1 MVKARIAQLVE
12 HNLAKVGVVGSN
24 PISRSFFA
32 RMVELVDTQDLKS
45 CGPYSPCGFKSHSGY
60 SFLIYRVIRKLFY
73 FFLFLVL
80 NGCQTSYH
88 KEEKNL
94 IKDYVSTP
102 ETSYRYEI
110 VDTVLG
116 DGWKEYKVRM
126 VSGSW
131 LDKTNFDDSS
141 NDWWH
146 WVSIIVPDDLDN
158 ANSMMVI
165 GSGSTQDF
173 TWDNHGN
180 KKTNSQYL
188 KAALKTKSIISEIN
202 NVPFQPIDF
211 SEDAK
216 EGRYE
221 DDLIAY
227 SWIQF
232 LEGGAKE
239 LEWLPRFPMTRAVVR
254 AMDVVQEISEKIN
267 NPVDSF
273 FVTGASKR
281 GWVTWT
287 TAIADDR
294 VMGIAPVVIDLLN
307 LYPSFQH
314 HWKVY
319 GEWSPA
325 IDDYVKEDIMNW
337 TESKE
342 YEKLIE
348 ITDPYSYRSSLDMP
362 KYIINA
368 SSDEFFVTDSWQ
380 FYWDDLFGE
389 KHLQYIPNA
398 GHGLYGTYVT
408 DDLINF
414 YNKKINKKEVPNYE
428 WSVDQNIFNIIV
440 DPSSDYRIKKWS
452 INNSER
458 DFRLYK
464 VGESWKSNDII
475 KNKDGKYSITID
487 NPVSGYSAHFI
498 EIIFGQELKESISF
512 TTGTVVLPNKYPFP
526 KFVIPNPKGKR

>member
-1 MVKARIAQLVE
+1 MDLIVR
-12 HNLAKVGVVGSN
+12 VGSSPTPGTILIN
-24 PISRSFFA
+24 IRFMSFNYLLNFA
-32 RMVELVDTQDLKS
+32 VILMFTFVGCNSSLKNDDKTLLIDYVNSHDPSFRYDMVDT
-45 CGPYSPCGFKSHSGY
+45 
-60 SFLIYRVIRKLFY
+60 II
-73 FFLFLVL
+73 
-80 NGCQTSYH
+80 
-88 KEEKNL
+88 
-94 IKDYVSTP
+94 
-102 ETSYRYEI
+102 
-110 VDTVLG
+110 G
-116 DGWKEYKVRM
+116 DGWKEYKIRM
-126 VSGSW
+126 ASGSW
-131 LDKTNFDDSS
+131 LDKNNFDNNS
-141 NDWWH
+141 NEWWH
-146 WVSIIVPDDLDN
+146 WISVIVPDNLEKST
-158 ANSMMVI
+158 SMMII

-173 TWDNHGN
+173 SLERYGN

-188 KAALKTKSIISEIN
+188 KAALTTKSIISEIN
-202 NVPFQPIDF
+202 NVPFQPINF
-211 SEDAK
+211 SGDNK
-216 EGRYE
+216 LGRYE

-227 SWIQF
+227 SWRQF
-232 LEGGAKE
+232 LEGGAKDS
-239 LEWLPRFPMTRAVVR
+239 EWLPRFPMTRAVVR
-254 AMDVVQEISEKIN
+254 AMDVVQDISNEIN

-281 GWVTWT
+281 GWVAWT

-348 ITDPYSYRSSLDMP
+348 ITDPYSYRFSLNMP

-380 FYWDDLFGE
+380 FYWDDLVGE
-389 KHLQYIPNA
+389 KHLQYLPNA

-414 YNKKINKKEVPNYE
+414 YSKAINQKRLPYYE
-428 WSVDQNIFNIIV
+428 WSIDQNIINLIIE
-440 DPSSDYRIKKWS
+440 PSAHYKIKKWS

-458 DFRLYK
+458 DFRIYK
-464 VGESWKSNDII
+464 VGEAWTSEDID
-475 KNKDGKYSITID
+475 KNKNGKYSISID
-487 NPVSGYSAHFI
+487 NPDSGYTAQFV
-498 EIIFGQELKESISF
+498 EIIFDSDSEESISI
-512 TTGTVVLPNKYPFP
+512 TTGTVITPNKYPYS
-526 KFVIPNPKGKR
+526 KFVIPNPKGTR

>member
-1 MVKARIAQLVE
+1 MDLIVR
-12 HNLAKVGVVGSN
+12 VGSSPTPGTILIN
-24 PISRSFFA
+24 IRFMSFNYLLNFA
-32 RMVELVDTQDLKS
+32 VILMFTFVGCNSSLKNDDKTLLIDYVNSHDPSFRYDMVDT
-45 CGPYSPCGFKSHSGY
+45 
-60 SFLIYRVIRKLFY
+60 II
-73 FFLFLVL
+73 
-80 NGCQTSYH
+80 
-88 KEEKNL
+88 
-94 IKDYVSTP
+94 
-102 ETSYRYEI
+102 
-110 VDTVLG
+110 G
-116 DGWKEYKVRM
+116 DGWKEYKIRM

-131 LDKTNFDDSS
+131 LDKNDFDDNS
-141 NDWWH
+141 NEWWH
-146 WVSIIVPDDLDN
+146 WISVIVPDNLEKST
-158 ANSMMVI
+158 SMMVI

-173 TWDNHGN
+173 SLERYGN

-188 KAALKTKSIISEIN
+188 KAALTTKSIISEIN
-202 NVPFQPIDF
+202 NVPFQPINF
-211 SEDAK
+211 SGDNK
-216 EGRYE
+216 LGRYE

-227 SWIQF
+227 SWRQF
-232 LEGGAKE
+232 LEGGAKDS
-239 LEWLPRFPMTRAVVR
+239 EWLPRFPMTRAVVR
-254 AMDVVQEISEKIN
+254 AMDVVQDISNEIN

-281 GWVTWT
+281 GWVAWT

-348 ITDPYSYRSSLDMP
+348 ITDPYSYRFSLNMP

-380 FYWDDLFGE
+380 FYWDDLVGE
-389 KHLQYIPNA
+389 KHLQYLPNA

-414 YNKKINKKEVPNYE
+414 YSKAINQKRLPYYE
-428 WSVDQNIFNIIV
+428 WSIDQNIINLIIE
-440 DPSSDYRIKKWS
+440 PSAHYKIKKWS

-458 DFRLYK
+458 DFRIYK
-464 VGESWKSNDII
+464 VGEAWTSEDID
-475 KNKDGKYSITID
+475 KNKNGKYSISID
-487 NPVSGYSAHFI
+487 NPDSGYTAQFV
-498 EIIFGQELKESISF
+498 EIIFDSDSEESISI
-512 TTGTVVLPNKYPFP
+512 TTGTVITPNKYPHS
-526 KFVIPNPKGKR
+526 KFVIPNPKGTR

>member
-1 MVKARIAQLVE
+1 MDLIVR
-12 HNLAKVGVVGSN
+12 VGSSPTPGTILIN
-24 PISRSFFA
+24 IRFMSFNYLLNFA
-32 RMVELVDTQDLKS
+32 VILMFTFVGCNSSLKNDDKTLLIDYVNSHDPSFRYDMVDT
-45 CGPYSPCGFKSHSGY
+45 
-60 SFLIYRVIRKLFY
+60 II
-73 FFLFLVL
+73 
-80 NGCQTSYH
+80 
-88 KEEKNL
+88 
-94 IKDYVSTP
+94 
-102 ETSYRYEI
+102 
-110 VDTVLG
+110 G
-116 DGWKEYKVRM
+116 DGWKEYKIRM

-131 LDKTNFDDSS
+131 LDKNDFDDNS
-141 NDWWH
+141 NEWWH
-146 WVSIIVPDDLDN
+146 WISVIVPDNLEKST
-158 ANSMMVI
+158 SMMVI

-173 TWDNHGN
+173 SLERYGN

-188 KAALKTKSIISEIN
+188 KAALTTKSIISEIN
-202 NVPFQPIDF
+202 NVPFQPINF
-211 SEDAK
+211 SGDNK
-216 EGRYE
+216 LGRYE

-227 SWIQF
+227 SWRQF
-232 LEGGAKE
+232 LEGSAKDS
-239 LEWLPRFPMTRAVVR
+239 EWLPRFPMTRAVVR
-254 AMDVVQEISEKIN
+254 AMDVVQDISNEIN

-281 GWVTWT
+281 GWVAWT

-348 ITDPYSYRSSLDMP
+348 ITDPYSYRFSLNMP

-380 FYWDDLFGE
+380 FYWDDLVGE
-389 KHLQYIPNA
+389 KHLQYLPNA

-414 YNKKINKKEVPNYE
+414 YSKAINQKRLPYYE
-428 WSVDQNIFNIIV
+428 WSIDQNIINLIIE
-440 DPSSDYRIKKWS
+440 PSAHYKIKKWS

-458 DFRLYK
+458 DFRIYK
-464 VGESWKSNDII
+464 VGEAWTSEDID
-475 KNKDGKYSITID
+475 KNKNGKYSISID
-487 NPVSGYSAHFI
+487 NPDSGYTAQFV
-498 EIIFGQELKESISF
+498 EIIFDSDSEESISI
-512 TTGTVVLPNKYPFP
+512 TTGTVITPNKYPHS
-526 KFVIPNPKGKR
+526 KFVIPNPKGTR

>member
-1 MVKARIAQLVE
+1 MDLIVR
-12 HNLAKVGVVGSN
+12 VGSSPTPGTILIN
-24 PISRSFFA
+24 IRFMSFNYLLNFA
-32 RMVELVDTQDLKS
+32 VILMFTFVGCNSSLKNDDKTLLIDYVNSHDPSFRYDMVDT
-45 CGPYSPCGFKSHSGY
+45 
-60 SFLIYRVIRKLFY
+60 II
-73 FFLFLVL
+73 
-80 NGCQTSYH
+80 
-88 KEEKNL
+88 
-94 IKDYVSTP
+94 
-102 ETSYRYEI
+102 
-110 VDTVLG
+110 G
-116 DGWKEYKVRM
+116 DGWKEYKIRM

-131 LDKTNFDDSS
+131 LDKNDFDDNS
-141 NDWWH
+141 NEWWH
-146 WVSIIVPDDLDN
+146 WISVIVPDNLEKST
-158 ANSMMVI
+158 SMMVI

-173 TWDNHGN
+173 SLERYGN

-188 KAALKTKSIISEIN
+188 KAALTTKSIISEIN
-202 NVPFQPIDF
+202 NVPFQPINF
-211 SEDAK
+211 SGDNK
-216 EGRYE
+216 LGRYE

-227 SWIQF
+227 SWRQF
-232 LEGGAKE
+232 LEGGAKDS
-239 LEWLPRFPMTRAVVR
+239 EWLPRFPMTRAVVR
-254 AMDVVQEISEKIN
+254 AMDVVQEISNEIN

-281 GWVTWT
+281 GWVAWT

-348 ITDPYSYRSSLDMP
+348 ITDPYSYRFSLNMP

-380 FYWDDLFGE
+380 FYWDDLVGE
-389 KHLQYIPNA
+389 KHLQYLPNA

-414 YNKKINKKEVPNYE
+414 YSKAINQKRLPYYE
-428 WSVDQNIFNIIV
+428 WSIDQNIINLIIE
-440 DPSSDYRIKKWS
+440 PSAHYKIKKWS

-458 DFRLYK
+458 DFRIYK
-464 VGESWKSNDII
+464 VGEAWTSEDID
-475 KNKDGKYSITID
+475 KNKNGKYSISID
-487 NPVSGYSAHFI
+487 NPDSGYTAQFV
-498 EIIFGQELKESISF
+498 EIIFDSDSEESISI
-512 TTGTVVLPNKYPFP
+512 TTGTVITPNKYPHS
-526 KFVIPNPKGKR
+526 KFVIPNPKGTR

>member
-1 MVKARIAQLVE
+1 MFTF
-12 HNLAKVGVVGSN
+12 VGCNSSLKNDDKTLLIDYVNSHD
-24 PISRSFFA
+24 SSF
-32 RMVELVDTQDLKS
+32 RYDMVDT
-45 CGPYSPCGFKSHSGY
+45 
-60 SFLIYRVIRKLFY
+60 II
-73 FFLFLVL
+73 
-80 NGCQTSYH
+80 
-88 KEEKNL
+88 
-94 IKDYVSTP
+94 
-102 ETSYRYEI
+102 
-110 VDTVLG
+110 G
-116 DGWKEYKVRM
+116 DGWKEYKIRM

-131 LDKTNFDDSS
+131 LDKNDFDDNS
-141 NDWWH
+141 NEWWH
-146 WVSIIVPDDLDN
+146 WISVIVPDNLEKST
-158 ANSMMVI
+158 SMMVI

-173 TWDNHGN
+173 SLERYGN

-202 NVPFQPIDF
+202 NVPFQPINF
-211 SEDAK
+211 SGDNK
-216 EGRYE
+216 LGRYE

-227 SWIQF
+227 SWRQF
-232 LEGGAKE
+232 LEGSAKE
-239 LEWLPRFPMTRAVVR
+239 SEWLPRFPMTRAVVR
-254 AMDVVQEISEKIN
+254 AMDVVQEISNEIN

-281 GWVTWT
+281 GWVAWT

-342 YEKLIE
+342 YEQLIE
-348 ITDPYSYRSSLDMP
+348 IIDPYSYRFSLNMP

-380 FYWDDLFGE
+380 FYWDDLLGE
-389 KHLQYIPNA
+389 KHLQYLPNA

-414 YNKKINKKEVPNYE
+414 YSKAINQKRLPYYE
-428 WSVDQNIFNIIV
+428 WSIDQNIFNLIIE
-440 DPSSDYRIKKWS
+440 PSADYKIKKWS

-458 DFRLYK
+458 DFRIYK
-464 VGESWKSNDII
+464 VGESWTSEDID
-475 KNKDGKYSITID
+475 KNKNGKYSISID
-487 NPVSGYSAHFI
+487 NPSSGYTAQFV
-498 EIIFGQELKESISF
+498 EIIFDSDSEESISI
-512 TTGTVVLPNKYPFP
+512 TTGTVISPNKYPYS
-526 KFVIPNPKGKR
+526 KFVIPNPKGTR

>member
-1 MVKARIAQLVE
+1 MDLIVR
-12 HNLAKVGVVGSN
+12 VGSSPTPGTILIN
-24 PISRSFFA
+24 IRFMSFNYLLNFA
-32 RMVELVDTQDLKS
+32 VILMFTFVGCNSSLKNDDKTLLIDYVNSHDPSFRYDMVDT
-45 CGPYSPCGFKSHSGY
+45 
-60 SFLIYRVIRKLFY
+60 II
-73 FFLFLVL
+73 
-80 NGCQTSYH
+80 
-88 KEEKNL
+88 
-94 IKDYVSTP
+94 
-102 ETSYRYEI
+102 
-110 VDTVLG
+110 G
-116 DGWKEYKVRM
+116 DGWKEYKIRM

-131 LDKTNFDDSS
+131 LDKNDFDDNS
-141 NDWWH
+141 NEWWH
-146 WVSIIVPDDLDN
+146 WISVIVPDNLEKST
-158 ANSMMVI
+158 SMMVI

-173 TWDNHGN
+173 SLERYGN

-188 KAALKTKSIISEIN
+188 KAALTTKSIISEIN
-202 NVPFQPIDF
+202 NVPFQPINF
-211 SEDAK
+211 SGDNK
-216 EGRYE
+216 LGRYE

-227 SWIQF
+227 SWRQF
-232 LEGGAKE
+232 LEGGAKDS
-239 LEWLPRFPMTRAVVR
+239 EWLPRFPMTRAVVR
-254 AMDVVQEISEKIN
+254 AMDVVQDISNEIN

-281 GWVTWT
+281 GWVAWT

-348 ITDPYSYRSSLDMP
+348 ITDPYSYRFSLNIP

-380 FYWDDLFGE
+380 FYWDDLMGE
-389 KHLQYIPNA
+389 KHLQYLPNA

-414 YNKKINKKEVPNYE
+414 YSKAINQKRLPYYE
-428 WSVDQNIFNIIV
+428 WSIDQNIINLIIE
-440 DPSSDYRIKKWS
+440 PSAHYKIKKWS

-458 DFRLYK
+458 DFRIYK
-464 VGESWKSNDII
+464 VGEAWTSEDID
-475 KNKDGKYSITID
+475 KNKNGKYSISID
-487 NPVSGYSAHFI
+487 NPDSGYTAQFV
-498 EIIFGQELKESISF
+498 EIIFDSDSEESISI
-512 TTGTVVLPNKYPFP
+512 TTGTVITPNKYPHS
-526 KFVIPNPKGKR
+526 KFVIPNPKGTR

>member
-1 MVKARIAQLVE
+1 MDLIVR
-12 HNLAKVGVVGSN
+12 VGSSPTPGTILN
-24 PISRSFFA
+24 NIHFMSFNYLLNFA
-32 RMVELVDTQDLKS
+32 VILMFTFVGCNSSLKNDDKTLLIDYVNSHDPSFRYDMVDT
-45 CGPYSPCGFKSHSGY
+45 
-60 SFLIYRVIRKLFY
+60 II
-73 FFLFLVL
+73 
-80 NGCQTSYH
+80 
-88 KEEKNL
+88 
-94 IKDYVSTP
+94 
-102 ETSYRYEI
+102 
-110 VDTVLG
+110 G
-116 DGWKEYKVRM
+116 DGWKEYKIRM

-131 LDKTNFDDSS
+131 LDKNDFDDNS
-141 NDWWH
+141 NEWWH
-146 WVSIIVPDDLDN
+146 WISVIVPDNLEKST
-158 ANSMMVI
+158 SMMVI

-173 TWDNHGN
+173 SLERYGN

-188 KAALKTKSIISEIN
+188 KAALTTKSIISEIN
-202 NVPFQPIDF
+202 NVPFQPINF
-211 SEDAK
+211 SGDNK
-216 EGRYE
+216 LGRYE

-227 SWIQF
+227 SWRQF
-232 LEGGAKE
+232 LEGGAKDS
-239 LEWLPRFPMTRAVVR
+239 EWLPRFPMTRAVVR
-254 AMDVVQEISEKIN
+254 AMDVVQEISNEIN

-281 GWVTWT
+281 GWVAWT

-348 ITDPYSYRSSLDMP
+348 ITDPYSYRFSLNMP

-380 FYWDDLFGE
+380 FYWDDLVGE
-389 KHLQYIPNA
+389 KHLQYLPNA

-414 YNKKINKKEVPNYE
+414 YSKAINQKRLPYYE
-428 WSVDQNIFNIIV
+428 WSIDQNIINLIIE
-440 DPSSDYRIKKWS
+440 PSAHYKIKKWS

-458 DFRLYK
+458 DFRIYK
-464 VGESWKSNDII
+464 VGEAWTSEDID
-475 KNKDGKYSITID
+475 KNKNGKYSISID
-487 NPVSGYSAHFI
+487 NPDSGYTAQFV
-498 EIIFGQELKESISF
+498 EIIFDSDSEESISI
-512 TTGTVVLPNKYPFP
+512 TTGTVITPNKYPHS
-526 KFVIPNPKGKR
+526 KFVIPNPKGTR

>member
-1 MVKARIAQLVE
+1 MFTF
-12 HNLAKVGVVGSN
+12 VGCNSSLKNDDKTLLIDYVNSHD
-24 PISRSFFA
+24 PSF
-32 RMVELVDTQDLKS
+32 RYDMVDT
-45 CGPYSPCGFKSHSGY
+45 
-60 SFLIYRVIRKLFY
+60 II
-73 FFLFLVL
+73 
-80 NGCQTSYH
+80 
-88 KEEKNL
+88 
-94 IKDYVSTP
+94 
-102 ETSYRYEI
+102 
-110 VDTVLG
+110 G
-116 DGWKEYKVRM
+116 DGWKEYKIRM

-131 LDKTNFDDSS
+131 LDKNDFDDNS
-141 NDWWH
+141 NEWWH
-146 WVSIIVPDDLDN
+146 WISVIVPDNLEKST
-158 ANSMMVI
+158 SMMVI

-173 TWDNHGN
+173 SLERYGN

-188 KAALKTKSIISEIN
+188 KAALTTKSIISEIN
-202 NVPFQPIDF
+202 NVPFQPINF
-211 SEDAK
+211 SGDNK
-216 EGRYE
+216 LGRYE

-227 SWIQF
+227 SWRQF
-232 LEGGAKE
+232 LEGGAKDS
-239 LEWLPRFPMTRAVVR
+239 EWLPRFPMTRAVVR
-254 AMDVVQEISEKIN
+254 AMDVVQEISNEIN

-281 GWVTWT
+281 GWVAWT

-348 ITDPYSYRSSLDMP
+348 ITDPYSYRFSLNMP

-380 FYWDDLFGE
+380 FYWDDLVGE
-389 KHLQYIPNA
+389 KHLQYLPNA

-414 YNKKINKKEVPNYE
+414 YSKAINQKRLPYYE
-428 WSVDQNIFNIIV
+428 WSIDQNIINLIIE
-440 DPSSDYRIKKWS
+440 PSAHYKIKKWS

-458 DFRLYK
+458 DFRIYK
-464 VGESWKSNDII
+464 VGEAWTSEDID
-475 KNKDGKYSITID
+475 KNKNGKYSISID
-487 NPVSGYSAHFI
+487 NPDSGYTAQFV
-498 EIIFGQELKESISF
+498 EIIFDSDSEESISI
-512 TTGTVVLPNKYPFP
+512 TTGTVITPNKYPYS
-526 KFVIPNPKGKR
+526 KFVIPNPKGTR

>member
-1 MVKARIAQLVE
+1 MFTF
-12 HNLAKVGVVGSN
+12 VGCNSSLKNDDKTLLIDYVNSHD
-24 PISRSFFA
+24 PSF
-32 RMVELVDTQDLKS
+32 RYDMVDT
-45 CGPYSPCGFKSHSGY
+45 
-60 SFLIYRVIRKLFY
+60 II
-73 FFLFLVL
+73 
-80 NGCQTSYH
+80 
-88 KEEKNL
+88 
-94 IKDYVSTP
+94 
-102 ETSYRYEI
+102 
-110 VDTVLG
+110 G
-116 DGWKEYKVRM
+116 DGWKEYKIRM

-131 LDKTNFDDSS
+131 LDKNDFDDNS
-141 NDWWH
+141 NEWWH
-146 WVSIIVPDDLDN
+146 WISVIVPDNLEKST
-158 ANSMMVI
+158 SMMVI

-173 TWDNHGN
+173 SLERYGN

-188 KAALKTKSIISEIN
+188 KAALTTKSIISEIN
-202 NVPFQPIDF
+202 NVPFQPINF
-211 SEDAK
+211 SGDNK
-216 EGRYE
+216 LGRYE

-227 SWIQF
+227 SWRQF
-232 LEGGAKE
+232 LEGGAKDS
-239 LEWLPRFPMTRAVVR
+239 EWLPRFPMTRAVVR
-254 AMDVVQEISEKIN
+254 AMDVVQEISNKIN

-281 GWVTWT
+281 GWVAWT

-348 ITDPYSYRSSLDMP
+348 ITDPYSYRFSLNMP

-380 FYWDDLFGE
+380 FYWDDLVGE
-389 KHLQYIPNA
+389 KHLQYLPNA

-414 YNKKINKKEVPNYE
+414 YSKAINQKRLPYYE
-428 WSVDQNIFNIIV
+428 WSIDQNIINLIIE
-440 DPSSDYRIKKWS
+440 PSAHYKIKKWS

-458 DFRLYK
+458 DFRIYK
-464 VGESWKSNDII
+464 VGEAWTSEDID
-475 KNKDGKYSITID
+475 KNKNGKYSISID
-487 NPVSGYSAHFI
+487 NPDSGYTAQFV
-498 EIIFGQELKESISF
+498 EIIFDSDSEESISI
-512 TTGTVVLPNKYPFP
+512 TTGTVITPNKYPHS
-526 KFVIPNPKGKR
+526 KFVIPNPKGTR

>member
-1 MVKARIAQLVE
+1 
-12 HNLAKVGVVGSN
+12 
-24 PISRSFFA
+24 
-32 RMVELVDTQDLKS
+32 
-45 CGPYSPCGFKSHSGY
+45 
-60 SFLIYRVIRKLFY
+60 VIRKLFY
-73 FFLFLVL
+73 FFFFLVL
-80 NGCQTSYH
+80 NGCQTPYH

-102 ETSYRYEI
+102 EKSYRYEI

-116 DGWKEYKVRM
+116 DGWKEYKIRM

-131 LDKTNFDDSS
+131 LDKNDFDDNS
-141 NDWWH
+141 NEWWH
-146 WVSIIVPDDLDN
+146 WISIIVPDNLEKST
-158 ANSMMVI
+158 SMMVI

-173 TWDNHGN
+173 SWERYGN
-180 KKTNSQYL
+180 IKTNSQYL

-227 SWIQF
+227 SWRQF

-254 AMDVVQEISEKIN
+254 AMDVVQKISNEIN

-325 IDDYVKEDIMNW
+325 IEDYVKEDIMNW

-348 ITDPYSYRSSLDMP
+348 ITDPYSYRFSLNMP

-380 FYWDDLFGE
+380 FYWDDLVGE
-389 KHLQYIPNA
+389 KHLQYLPNA

-414 YNKKINKKEVPNYE
+414 YNKTINKDRLPYYE
-428 WSVDQNIFNIIV
+428 WNVDQNIFNIIIE
-440 DPSSDYRIKKWS
+440 PSANYQLKKWS

-458 DFRLYK
+458 DFRIYK
-464 VGESWKSNDII
+464 VGESWISEDID
-475 KNKDGKYSITID
+475 KNENGKYSISIH
-487 NPVSGYSAHFI
+487 NPDSGYTAQFI
-498 EIIFGQELKESISF
+498 EIIFDSDSEESISI
-512 TTGTVVLPNKYPFP
+512 TTGTVITPNKYPHS
-526 KFVIPNPKGKR
+526 KFVIPNPKGTR

>member
-1 MVKARIAQLVE
+1 MELCLILILNNNYFMIFHFLLNFAVILMFTFFGC
-12 HNLAKVGVVGSN
+12 NS
-24 PISRSFFA
+24 SFKNDDKTSLIDYVNSPDPSFGYY
-32 RMVELVDTQDLKS
+32 MVDT
-45 CGPYSPCGFKSHSGY
+45 
-60 SFLIYRVIRKLFY
+60 II
-73 FFLFLVL
+73 
-80 NGCQTSYH
+80 
-88 KEEKNL
+88 
-94 IKDYVSTP
+94 
-102 ETSYRYEI
+102 
-110 VDTVLG
+110 G
-116 DGWKEYKVRM
+116 DGWKEYKIRM

-131 LDKTNFDDSS
+131 LDKNDFDDNS
-141 NDWWH
+141 NEWWH
-146 WVSIIVPDDLDN
+146 WISVIVPDNLEKST
-158 ANSMMVI
+158 SMMVI

-173 TWDNHGN
+173 SLERYGN

-188 KAALKTKSIISEIN
+188 KAALTTKSIISEIN
-202 NVPFQPIDF
+202 NVPFQPINF
-211 SEDAK
+211 SGDNK
-216 EGRYE
+216 LGRYE

-227 SWIQF
+227 SWRQF

-239 LEWLPRFPMTRAVVR
+239 SEWLPRFPMTRAVVR
-254 AMDVVQEISEKIN
+254 AMDVVQEISNEIN

-281 GWVTWT
+281 GWVAWT

-348 ITDPYSYRSSLDMP
+348 ITDPYSYRFSLNMP

-380 FYWDDLFGE
+380 FYWDDLIGE
-389 KHLQYIPNA
+389 KHLQYLPNA

-414 YNKKINKKEVPNYE
+414 YNQVINKKESPYYE
-428 WSVDQNIFNIIV
+428 WSIDQNTFNINI
-440 DPSSDYRIKKWS
+440 DPSADYQIKKWS

-458 DFRLYK
+458 DFRIYK
-464 VGESWKSNDII
+464 VGEGWKSDDII

-487 NPVSGYSAHFI
+487 NPESGYSAYFI
-498 EIIFGQELKESISF
+498 EIIFDLKLNESISF
-512 TTGTVVLPNKYPFP
+512 TTGTAVLPNKYPYS